1 MRPDEWATN
10 HEVQAIKGQSGKS
23 GQGAETVNVLIWGDL
38 SPRLRVTLVER
49 PG

>member
-23 GQGAETVNVLIWGDL
+23 GRGAGTVNDLIWGDL
-38 SPRLRVTLVER
+38 PLGQTTGN
-49 PG
+49 PA